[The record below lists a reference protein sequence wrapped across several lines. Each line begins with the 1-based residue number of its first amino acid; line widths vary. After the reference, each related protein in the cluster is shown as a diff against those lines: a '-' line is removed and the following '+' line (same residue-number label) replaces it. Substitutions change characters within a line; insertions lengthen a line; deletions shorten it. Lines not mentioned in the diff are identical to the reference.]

1 MKLQQQIQNKILNN
15 STEFNALLDD
25 WRANNY
31 KIVFTNGCFDLLH
44 RGHVDYLT
52 KARDLGDKLFLGLNT
67 DASVSK
73 LKGEH
78 RPIQDEQSRMH
89 IMASLQCVDA
99 VILFDEETPYE
110 LIKSVQPDILVKG
123 ADYKPENIVGY
134 DIVTAKGGE
143 VITIEFLEGYSTTS
157 IEKKIKGV
165 IY

>member
-143 VITIEFLEGYSTTS
+143 VITLEFLEGYSTTS
-157 IEKKIKGV
+157 IEKKIKGIV
-165 IY
+165 

>member
-1 MKLQQQIQNKILNN
+1 VKLQQQIQNKILNN

-157 IEKKIKGV
+157 IEKKIKGIV
-165 IY
+165 

>member
-157 IEKKIKGV
+157 IEKKIKGIV
-165 IY
+165 